1 MILEKLKELGIELD
15 EKSSTFGAY
24 VPSRVSG
31 SLLFVSGQL
40 PVENGKLKYTG
51 KAGNE
56 LDVDQG
62 YDAAKVAAINC
73 ISVIKSEIG
82 DFRNLKKIVKVEGYV
97 ASAPGFNRQADV
109 VNGASDLLFDVFG
122 DIGTHA
128 RAAVGVSEL
137 PLNSPVEIAL
147 IAEISTEYSY

>member
-1 MILEKLKELGIELD
+1 M
-15 EKSSTFGAY
+15 
-24 VPSRVSG
+24 
-31 SLLFVSGQL
+31 
-40 PVENGKLKYTG
+40 ENGKLKYTG

-56 LDVDQG
+56 LDVDQC

-73 ISVIKSEIG
+73 ISVIKSQIG
-82 DFRNLKKIVKVEGYV
+82 DFGNLKKIVKVEGYV

-109 VNGASDLLFDVFG
+109 VNGASDLLFEVFG